1 MPPEDEE
8 TAPAETPASEPP
20 TEEDLARIERTIESQ
35 PADAMVAIA
44 NIRPL
49 VLRLVAEVRRL
60 MAENRAL
67 NTKKF
72 DS

>member
-1 MPPEDEE
+1 MPPEDEDA
-8 TAPAETPASEPP
+8 APDGTPASEPP
-20 TEEDLARIERTIESQ
+20 TEEDLAHIERTIESQ
-35 PADAMVAIA
+35 PEDSMVRIG

-67 NTKKF
+67 NPQKY